1 MENTPSVKNQNM
13 PAPVDLKG
21 LPAVF
26 GTMELGF
33 GHEKVEG
40 INEIEIPRAKL
51 VQFTSDE
58 AQAADAGDRVQP
70 GLIINSITRQEIG
83 KEFIP
88 VFKFTTFTQW
98 NPRKKDDPNY
108 DPAFEPGEII
118 FTTNDPLDKRVR
130 EGINFGPN
138 GEPPKVT
145 RYMNF
150 MTYFPG
156 QKLPLILSFA
166 KTSMKAGERLNT
178 LALSAGGNQYDN
190 KYKIVTRL
198 KEGPEGKYFV
208 LEVVPAGASSEEERR
223 IGALWFRMCYNQTLK
238 VHAEA
243 EETQIQ

>member
-1 MENTPSVKNQNM
+1 MNNLPAENKKNL
-13 PAPVDLKG
+13 PDVVDVKG

-40 INEIEIPRAKL
+40 INEIEMPRAKL

-58 AQAADAGDRVQP
+58 AQATDPSDRVNP
-70 GLIINSITRQEIG
+70 GLIINSITRQEVG
-83 KEFIP
+83 KEFVP

-108 DPAFEPGEII
+108 DPAFEPGEMI

-130 EGINFGPN
+130 EGISFGPN
-138 GEPPKVT
+138 GESPKVT

-150 MTYFPG
+150 LTYFPG

-166 KTSMKAGERLNT
+166 KSSMKAGERLNT
-178 LALSAGGNQYDN
+178 LALSAGGNMFDN

-198 KEGPEGKYFV
+198 KEGAEGKYFV
-208 LEVVPAGASSEEERR
+208 FEVVPSGSANEEEKK
-223 IGALWFRMCYNQTLK
+223 IGALWFRLCYNQTLK

-243 EETQIQ
+243 EETQS

>member
-1 MENTPSVKNQNM
+1 MENKINL
-13 PAPVDLKG
+13 PAPVDTKG

-33 GHEKVEG
+33 GHERIEG

-58 AQAADAGDRVQP
+58 AQAADEKDRVSP
-70 GLIINSITRQEIG
+70 GKIINSISRIEIG
-83 KEFIP
+83 KEFVPI
-88 VFKFTTFTQW
+88 FKFTTFTQW

-108 DPAFEPGEII
+108 DPAFEPGEMI
-118 FTTNDPLDKRVR
+118 FTTNDPTDPKVR
-130 EGINFGPN
+130 EGIAFGPN
-138 GEPPKVT
+138 GEQPKVT

-166 KTSMKAGERLNT
+166 KSSMKAGERLNT
-178 LALSAGGNQYDN
+178 LGMSSGGNLYDN
-190 KYKIVTRL
+190 KYKITSKL
-198 KEGPEGKYFV
+198 KEGAEGKYYIF
-208 LEVVPAGASSEEERR
+208 EVFPVGGSSEEERK
-223 IGALWFRMCYNQTLK
+223 IGALWFRAFYNQAFK

-243 EETQIQ
+243 PETTS